1 MKEYWEQAERLRRRI
16 NRKIHEIHLLRQRA
30 EGMNGSGINDMPRT
44 VSPDR
49 SKMEG
54 TVFKIMAL
62 EQDIQETHAEYDALI
77 ADIFLDERGYLAL
90 QKLLLPKSFCAQL
103 TDKACNEQRQRSKEK
118 HRQRYAPIYHQ
129 HENKRAGNGDNTGEK
144 LQKQLGQTV
153 ADRVDV
159 VYYAAY
165 QVAVRIRV
173 YI

>member
-62 EQDIQETHAEYDALI
+62 EQDIQETQAEYDALI
-77 ADIFLDERGYLAL
+77 DVM
-90 QKLLLPKSFCAQL
+90 
-103 TDKACNEQRQRSKEK
+103 RQRI
-118 HRQRYAPIYHQ
+118 QRVADGDDRDLLIKRYLEFKAWKTIAAEFGYSEQNIYRLHA
-129 HENKRAGNGDNTGEK
+129 KALEK
-144 LQKQLGQTV
+144 L
-153 ADRVDV
+153 RVDES
-159 VYYAAY
+159 
-165 QVAVRIRV
+165 
-173 YI
+173 

>member
-62 EQDIQETHAEYDALI
+62 EQDIQETQAEYDALI
-77 ADIFLDERGYLAL
+77 ADMETRINAVEDGDARDLLTKRYLEFKPWSAVAAEMFISKSKAYYIHAKTLESL
-90 QKLLLPKSFCAQL
+90 QSKVGINYDKNQGISQGDRQLSSAQL
-103 TDKACNEQRQRSKEK
+103 D
-118 HRQRYAPIYHQ
+118 
-129 HENKRAGNGDNTGEK
+129 
-144 LQKQLGQTV
+144 
-153 ADRVDV
+153 
-159 VYYAAY
+159 
-165 QVAVRIRV
+165 
-173 YI
+173 

>member
-62 EQDIQETHAEYDALI
+62 EKDIQETQAEYDALI
-77 ADIFLDERGYLAL
+77 AGMEARINAVEDGDARDLLRKRYLEFLPWSEIMKEMGYSKSHVFRLHSDAVKSMKSWDIMGL
-90 QKLLLPKSFCAQL
+90 
-103 TDKACNEQRQRSKEK
+103 
-118 HRQRYAPIYHQ
+118 
-129 HENKRAGNGDNTGEK
+129 ENT
-144 LQKQLGQTV
+144 
-153 ADRVDV
+153 
-159 VYYAAY
+159 
-165 QVAVRIRV
+165 
-173 YI
+173 

>member
-62 EQDIQETHAEYDALI
+62 EQDILETQAEYDALI
-77 ADIFLDERGYLAL
+77 ADMEARINAVEDGDARDLLRKRYLEFLPWSEIMKEMGYS
-90 QKLLLPKSFCAQL
+90 KSHVFRLHSDAVKSL
-103 TDKACNEQRQRSKEK
+103 KSWD
-118 HRQRYAPIYHQ
+118 IMGL
-129 HENKRAGNGDNTGEK
+129 ENT
-144 LQKQLGQTV
+144 
-153 ADRVDV
+153 
-159 VYYAAY
+159 
-165 QVAVRIRV
+165 
-173 YI
+173 